1 MALSDS
7 RELTGAWTR
16 ALYRWWEHYDR
27 EYLRQALRRP
37 QIRLGEGRTQLGSW
51 DPALRRITISRRHI
65 LDDPWH
71 EVMETLRHEMAHQ
84 YAGEVL
90 GADGEPPHGPGFRE
104 ACRRLRCDGEADTR
118 PAADRPEPGGRVV
131 ERVKKLLSLA
141 GSPNENEAR
150 AAMDKARRL
159 LLKYNVDLVEADGE
173 RGFTRR
179 RLGPVKGRHASWEL
193 WLAMILNDFFFVE
206 VLWAR
211 SYAAGRDLEGT
222 VLEVY
227 GTPANADMAEYVHG
241 YLTWLV
247 RSLWDDY
254 RAQRS
259 LEGQRERMRYWA
271 GLLQGFHDQ
280 LSRGRRAGSAAGA
293 ASEELVWKG
302 DARLRAYYRYHNPR
316 VVTRQSAG
324 VAATEAFDHGVEAG
338 RRIRLRRPLSGGAA
352 FGGYLRGG

>member
-1 MALSDS
+1 MTVSDHPELS
-7 RELTGAWTR
+7 GAWVR
-16 ALYRWWEHYDR
+16 ALYRWWDHYDR

-37 QIRLGEGRTQLGSW
+37 QVRLGEGRTQLGSW
-51 DPALRRITISRRHI
+51 DPGLRRITISRRHI
-65 LDDPWH
+65 LDDPWG

-90 GADGEPPHGPGFRE
+90 GAGGEPPHGPAFRE
-104 ACRRLRCDGEADTR
+104 ACRRLRCDGGAGSSPADDG
-118 PAADRPEPGGRVV
+118 PDPGERVV

-150 AAMDKARRL
+150 AAMDKAGRL
-159 LLKYNVDLVEADGE
+159 LLKYNVDLVEADAE

-211 SYAAGRDLEGT
+211 SYAARRDLEGT

-227 GTPANADMAEYVHG
+227 GTPANVDMAGYVHG
-241 YLTWLV
+241 YLTWLPG
-247 RSLWDDY
+247 SLWDDY
-254 RAQRS
+254 RARRG
-259 LEGQRERMRYWA
+259 LEDQRERMRYRA
-271 GLLQGFHDQ
+271 GLLQGFHEQ
-280 LSRGRRAGSAAGA
+280 LSRNRRSGSPGRS
-293 ASEELVWKG
+293 SEELVWKG
-302 DARLRAYYRYHNPR
+302 DARLSAYYRYHNPR

-338 RRIRLRRPLSGGAA
+338 RRIRLRRPLPEGAA
-352 FGGYLRGG
+352 FGGYLQGG